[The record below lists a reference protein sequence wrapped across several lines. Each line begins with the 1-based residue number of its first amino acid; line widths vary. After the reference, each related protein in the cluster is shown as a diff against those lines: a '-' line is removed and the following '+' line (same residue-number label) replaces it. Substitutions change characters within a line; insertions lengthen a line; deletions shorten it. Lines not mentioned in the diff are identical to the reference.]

1 MDSVRSSSP
10 LFSDSDRLELP
21 SLAQGNLISFDPEE
35 ESRNRANVSQD
46 RIVSTSQGIPCAQT
60 VPEGFSQGIQ
70 TSPVMEASP
79 VQQIQDLYGSP
90 SCEEDLTPHRVEEK
104 IPFERKERKVE
115 FHTEDYTQPEFSQFD
130 RNRFDT
136 EETSVWKPF
145 VVRESNTGYV
155 DSDLGR
161 RGSVVNV
168 EGTRLAS
175 SMHSPCRA
183 PPQRSVRVD
192 RGYSDSMNVGSGT
205 FIPSRDRFYPSRQ
218 DNPAYRSAGSGLG
231 YRRGFSHAGY
241 VVEDPL
247 SDPNMAFEGQGPGGH
262 SRDFVVQGQ
271 SPSYYCVR
279 DRNTVG
285 REQHV
290 DLDPFGPG
298 YHVDSGASAGLCNSP
313 PVVRAQPTASM
324 ASNPCRTDTEKLPHR
339 KQKEPDKDDGE
350 KVEWQDFIVHFETVA
365 TWNGWTD
372 LEKGLQLATCL
383 RGKAQKVLSE
393 LKPSQ
398 KSNYITLTSVLAK
411 RFNPPHRENALRA
424 VLRQRRRLPKESLM
438 DFGCEV
444 SRLAQKAYPEF
455 PYEALDQVS
464 REQFVRGLSD
474 VDMKRHVD
482 LQNPSSLEEAISLA
496 TQFESFDLGEGHGPI
511 AGRDETRPSRGR
523 SAHVQAEEQLVNK
536 KDKST
541 NEELASLRKQ

>member
-1 MDSVRSSSP
+1 M
-10 LFSDSDRLELP
+10 
-21 SLAQGNLISFDPEE
+21 
-35 ESRNRANVSQD
+35 
-46 RIVSTSQGIPCAQT
+46 
-60 VPEGFSQGIQ
+60 
-70 TSPVMEASP
+70 
-79 VQQIQDLYGSP
+79 
-90 SCEEDLTPHRVEEK
+90 H
-104 IPFERKERKVE
+104 
-115 FHTEDYTQPEFSQFD
+115 
-130 RNRFDT
+130 
-136 EETSVWKPF
+136 
-145 VVRESNTGYV
+145 
-155 DSDLGR
+155 
-161 RGSVVNV
+161 
-168 EGTRLAS
+168 GT
-175 SMHSPCRA
+175 
-183 PPQRSVRVD
+183 PQRSVRVD
-192 RGYSDSMNVGSGT
+192 RGYSDFMNVGSGT
-205 FIPSRDRFYPSRQ
+205 FIKCRDRFYPSRQ
-218 DNPAYRSAGSGLG
+218 DNPAFRSAGNGLG
-231 YRRGFSHAGY
+231 YHRGVSHPGY

-247 SDPNMAFEGQGPGGH
+247 SDPNIVFEGQGPGGH

-271 SPSYYCVR
+271 SPGYYCVR
-279 DRNTVG
+279 DRNTMG
-285 REQHV
+285 REQPV

-313 PVVRAQPTASM
+313 PVVRAQPTAGM
-324 ASNPCRTDTEKLPHR
+324 ASNPCQTDTEKLPHR
-339 KQKEPDKDDGE
+339 KQKEPDKYDGE

-411 RFNPPHRENALRA
+411 RFNPPHRENAFRA

-496 TQFESFDLGEGHGPI
+496 TQFESFDIGEGHGPI
-511 AGRDETRPSRGR
+511 AGRGETRPSKGR
-523 SAHVQAEEQLVNK
+523 TAHVQAEEQPVNK
-536 KDKST
+536 K
-541 NEELASLRKQ
+541 EI